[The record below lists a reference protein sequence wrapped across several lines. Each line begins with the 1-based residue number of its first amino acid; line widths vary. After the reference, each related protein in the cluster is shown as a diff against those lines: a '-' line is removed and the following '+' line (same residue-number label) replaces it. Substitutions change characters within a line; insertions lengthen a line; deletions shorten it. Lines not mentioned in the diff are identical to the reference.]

1 MHNARITLASLLLAV
16 LLLPLAAVGTA
27 ASALGATVRPAAPF
41 PLVVHSADGA
51 VTIPQRPT
59 RILSLSASATQM
71 LYAMGA
77 GHQVV
82 GVDKYSTYP
91 PNAPRT
97 AFTGYESSA
106 EDYLPLHPDLVLLA
120 FSTGTLVEQLHKL
133 GIPTLLLPPASDL
146 AAVSAQM
153 AELGRATGHL
163 TQALAVAA
171 ALRADLTRTAGAARS
186 LVAGDTYY
194 IELDPT
200 LYTATSRTFVG
211 SVFSL
216 FGMRDIADAAA
227 RAGTYP
233 QLSAEYLL
241 KANPDE
247 VVLADTSCCGQTP
260 ATFARRPGFSVL
272 RAVKDHHV
280 IAMSDSLAS
289 EWGPH
294 SLETFVALLAHAFRT
309 QSAAVQPSRP

>member
-1 MHNARITLASLLLAV
+1 MHKARIAAATLLAT
-16 LLLPLAAVGTA
+16 LLLPIAAIGMT
-27 ASALGATVRPAAPF
+27 ASAVSAAARARAPF
-41 PLVVHSADGA
+41 PVVVHSGDGA
-51 VTIPQRPT
+51 VTVPQRPT

-71 LYAMGA
+71 LYALGA

-97 AFTGYESSA
+97 AFTGYETSA
-106 EDYLPLHPDLVLLA
+106 EDYLPLHPDLVILA
-120 FSTGTLVEQLHKL
+120 FRSGTLIAQLRKL
-133 GIPTLLLPPASDL
+133 DIPTLLLPPAANL
-146 AAVSAQM
+146 AAVSVQL

-163 TQALAVAA
+163 TRARAVAT
-171 ALRADLTRTAGAARS
+171 ALRQDLTHTAGTARKFM
-186 LVAGDTYY
+186 AGKSYY

-200 LYTATSRTFVG
+200 LYTATSQTFVG

-216 FGMRDIADAAA
+216 FGTRDIANPAG
-227 RAGTYP
+227 RASAYP

-247 VVLADTSCCGQTP
+247 VVLADTICCGQNSTK
-260 ATFARRPGFSVL
+260 FARRPGFSVL
-272 RAVKDHHV
+272 RAVKDHRV
-280 IAMSDSLAS
+280 IAVPDSLAS

-294 SLETFVALLAHAFRT
+294 SLETFVALLARAFRS
-309 QSAAVQPSRP
+309 QSAATQHRTR